1 MNSNIINGLI
11 ILLNADIR
19 LAYCTLYKVNGIWSH
34 NDKRCP
40 KCVAIALI
48 KLSTG

>member
-1 MNSNIINGLI
+1 MNQSIINGLI

-19 LAYCTLYKVNGIWSH
+19 LAWCTLYEVDSIWSH

-48 KLSTG
+48 KLSTV